1 MGQIKIAIIGAG
13 SSQFSGGI
21 IRDICVTPNLHGI
34 KITLMDIDEKRLRFI
49 GAMGKK
55 LADELHARID
65 FELTTDREKAL
76 DGASFVINTAQ
87 DQGHPWATELTE
99 MAKRHGYMYGGL
111 LSLTYNAAF
120 LIDVAKDI
128 ERICPDALLI
138 QSSNP
143 VFEGCTAITRSTRVK
158 TVGLCHGHYG
168 YRDISD
174 VLGLEREYVSAKMCG
189 FNHWIFMT
197 DFRYKGIDAYPL
209 IDRWIEEE
217 AEEYWKKPR
226 KYSDQQMSR
235 AAIHQYKMFGLMPI
249 GDTPRMM
256 DFPTMYGW
264 IYNESLEAKKYFYSQ
279 QGGFDSEEGWN
290 QYLADLNQNLIKI
303 EEAAVNPEK
312 KVSEIFEPK
321 QSDEQIVPIIES
333 LLFDIPRIYQVN
345 IPNKGS
351 LLEGFPENIVI
362 EGQALISGA
371 GIQGIHNNRLP
382 DRVMAG
388 AMNPRYVQCELICEA
403 LLSGERQAFKLAL
416 LADHYTKS
424 EAQVD
429 ALLDEWFSHPK
440 NTAINKLLKK

>member
-1 MGQIKIAIIGAG
+1 
-13 SSQFSGGI
+13 
-21 IRDICVTPNLHGI
+21 
-34 KITLMDIDEKRLRFI
+34 
-49 GAMGKK
+49 
-55 LADELHARID
+55 
-65 FELTTDREKAL
+65 
-76 DGASFVINTAQ
+76 
-87 DQGHPWATELTE
+87 
-99 MAKRHGYMYGGL
+99 MYGGL

-168 YRDISD
+168 YRDIAD

-312 KVSEIFEPK
+312 
-321 QSDEQIVPIIES
+321 
-333 LLFDIPRIYQVN
+333 R
-345 IPNKGS
+345 
-351 LLEGFPENIVI
+351 
-362 EGQALISGA
+362 
-371 GIQGIHNNRLP
+371 
-382 DRVMAG
+382 
-388 AMNPRYVQCELICEA
+388 
-403 LLSGERQAFKLAL
+403 
-416 LADHYTKS
+416 
-424 EAQVD
+424 
-429 ALLDEWFSHPK
+429 
-440 NTAINKLLKK
+440 